1 MYYLSKENCCRR
13 NNIKVNQKIRQ
24 FKKPLQLFAIYL
36 LLSFILACAIFNISA
51 QEAIFNENID
61 AADEEQRKAK
71 AKEEKKNRISAALSN
86 SKIPG
91 QISDKIIENITED
104 GGFISDLQII
114 IELDHGLWILVDKE
128 HALAREFEPND
139 LVVLRSASYTVND
152 NNLLLRRAA
161 AASLEEMAVAARAER
176 IVLVISYA
184 YRSFAR
190 QTQSYEMHVRNWGQR
205 EADRFSARPGH
216 SQHQLGTVVDFDSVT
231 DAFARTPQ
239 GRWLVS
245 NASRFGWSLS
255 YPDGYEAITGY
266 KWESWHYRYVGI
278 EVADF
283 IDKYFNGIQQY
294 ALKFIYE
301 YINYPERTEE

>member
-1 MYYLSKENCCRR
+1 
-13 NNIKVNQKIRQ
+13 VNQKSRHII
-24 FKKPLQLFAIYL
+24 KPLQFCAIFL
-36 LLSFILACAIFNISA
+36 LLSFLLACAIFNISA
-51 QEAIFNENID
+51 QNVIFDEKNVID
-61 AADEEQRKAK
+61 AEQEEAK
-71 AKEEKKNRISAALSN
+71 AKEEKKNRISTALSN
-86 SKIPG
+86 SKIPER
-91 QISDKIIENITED
+91 ISDKIMENIRED
-104 GGFISDLQII
+104 GDFISELLVI
-114 IELDHGLWILVDKE
+114 IELDNGLWKLVDKE
-128 HALAREFEPND
+128 HALARHYEPDD